1 MENAKKVL
9 KILKT
14 SLILGIIA
22 VLISI
27 AILIAIVGGVKNAFA
42 MPFYDLKPT
51 NELVLRASF
60 YTTYSSSTKERKHN
74 IALASKSLNNVL
86 VESFGEFSFNRCV
99 GERTQKRGY
108 QKAKIIAQGEFV
120 DGVGGGVC
128 QVSTTLYNAVI
139 LAGLNVIECHPHS
152 LPVSYVEPS
161 FDAMVNSGW
170 ADLKFINNTHNPII
184 IKAFANGDKLLI
196 EIWGQKMKEKYIR
209 KSVVT
214 KTLPALEEQVIFD
227 TDGNYPDIFQG
238 EHRWIRY
245 GKEGLM
251 SEGYVLK
258 VLGKKTEKKK
268 IRSDRYSPTRGLIVY
283 GTAEK
288 PKEAQI
294 ESENVSLNLFA
305 KRQNYLLKKK
315 SC

>member
-1 MENAKKVL
+1 MKNAEKVY

-14 SLILGIIA
+14 SLILGITA

-27 AILIAIVGGVKNAFA
+27 ATLIAFVGGVKNAFA
-42 MPFYDLKPT
+42 MPFYDLQPS
-51 NELVLRASF
+51 EIVLRASF
-60 YTTYSSSTKERKHN
+60 YTTYSASSKERKHN
-74 IALASKSLNNVL
+74 IAVASKSLNNTL
-86 VESFGEFSFNRCV
+86 VESFGEFSFNKCV
-99 GERTQKRGY
+99 GERTEKRGY
-108 QKAKIIAQGEFV
+108 QKAKIIVSGEFV

-128 QVSTTLYNAVI
+128 QVSTTLYNALI
-139 LAGLNVIECHPHS
+139 LAGLDILECHPHS

-161 FDAMVNSGW
+161 FDAMVNSGY

-184 IKAFANGDKLLI
+184 IKAFANGDRLLI

-238 EHRWIRY
+238 EYRWIRY

-288 PKEAQI
+288 PNDKQKENQNAI
-294 ESENVSLNLFA
+294 KNLLGIREN
-305 KRQNYLLKKK
+305 LLLRNK

>member
-1 MENAKKVL
+1 MKNAEKVY

-14 SLILGIIA
+14 SLIIGISVVI
-22 VLISI
+22 
-27 AILIAIVGGVKNAFA
+27 ILIATFIGGVKNAFA
-42 MPFYDLKPT
+42 MPFYDLKPSEIT
-51 NELVLRASF
+51 LRASF
-60 YTTYSSSTKERKHN
+60 YTTYSASTKERKHN
-74 IALASKSLNNVL
+74 IALACKSLNNTL

-99 GERTQKRGY
+99 GERTEKRGY

-120 DGVGGGVC
+120 DGIGGGVC
-128 QVSTTLYNAVI
+128 QVSTTLYNALI
-139 LAGLNVIECHPHS
+139 LAGLEIIECHPHS

-161 FDAMVNSGW
+161 FDAMVNSGY

-238 EHRWIRY
+238 EYRWVRY
-245 GKEGLM
+245 GKEGLL
-251 SEGYVLK
+251 SEGYVVK

-288 PKEAQI
+288 PKEEQK
-294 ESENVSLNLFA
+294 EKENIY
-305 KRQNYLLKKK
+305 QNILGDKLKPFVNKK

>member
-1 MENAKKVL
+1 MKNAEKVY

-14 SLILGIIA
+14 SLILGITFA
-22 VLISI
+22 LVSI
-27 AILIAIVGGVKNAFA
+27 FTFTIVIVGVKNAFA
-42 MPFYDLKPT
+42 MPFYDLQPS
-51 NELVLRASF
+51 EMVLRASF
-60 YTTYSSSTKERKHN
+60 YTTYSASSKERKHN
-74 IALASKSLNNVL
+74 IALASKAINNTL

-99 GERTQKRGY
+99 GERTEKRGY
-108 QKAKIIAQGEFV
+108 QKAKIIVGGEFV

-128 QVSTTLYNAVI
+128 QVSTTLYNALI
-139 LAGLNVIECHPHS
+139 LAGLDILECHPHS

-161 FDAMVNSGW
+161 FDAMVNSGY

-184 IKAFANGDKLLI
+184 IKAFANGDRLLI

-209 KSVVT
+209 KSVVI

-227 TDGNYPDIFQG
+227 TNGNYPDVFKG
-238 EHRWIRY
+238 EYKWVRY

-251 SEGYVLK
+251 SEGYLIK
-258 VLGKKTEKKK
+258 VLDKKTEKKK

-288 PKEAQI
+288 PNDEQKENQNI
-294 ESENVSLNLFA
+294 LQNLLGIM
-305 KRQNYLLKKK
+305 KNLLLRNK

>member
-1 MENAKKVL
+1 MKNAEKVY

-14 SLILGIIA
+14 SLILGITF
-22 VLISI
+22 VLVSI
-27 AILIAIVGGVKNAFA
+27 FTFTIVIVGVKNAFA
-42 MPFYDLKPT
+42 MPFYDLQPS
-51 NELVLRASF
+51 EMVLRASF
-60 YTTYSSSTKERKHN
+60 YTTYSASSKERKHN
-74 IALASKSLNNVL
+74 IALACKSLNNTL

-99 GERTQKRGY
+99 GERTEKRGY
-108 QKAKIIAQGEFV
+108 QKAKIIVSGEFV

-128 QVSTTLYNAVI
+128 QVSTTLYNALI
-139 LAGLNVIECHPHS
+139 LAGLDILECHPHS

-161 FDAMVNSGW
+161 FDAMVNSGY

-184 IKAFANGDKLLI
+184 IKAFANGDRLLI

-209 KSVVT
+209 KSVVI

-227 TDGNYPDIFQG
+227 TDGNYPDVFKG
-238 EHRWIRY
+238 EYKWVRY

-251 SEGYVLK
+251 SEGYLIK
-258 VLGKKTEKKK
+258 VLDKKTEKKK

-288 PKEAQI
+288 PNDEQKENQNI
-294 ESENVSLNLFA
+294 LQNLLGIM
-305 KRQNYLLKKK
+305 KNLLLRNK

>member
-1 MENAKKVL
+1 MKNAEKVY

-14 SLILGIIA
+14 CLILGITIS
-22 VLISI
+22 LILT
-27 AILIAIVGGVKNAFA
+27 AIFVAFIGGVKSAFA
-42 MPFYDLKPT
+42 MPFYDLKPSEIT
-51 NELVLRASF
+51 LRASF
-60 YTTYSSSTKERKHN
+60 YTTYSASTKERKHN
-74 IALASKSLNNVL
+74 IALACKSLNNTL

-99 GERTQKRGY
+99 GERTEKRGY
-108 QKAKIIAQGEFV
+108 QKAKIISQGEFV

-128 QVSTTLYNAVI
+128 QVSTTLYNALI
-139 LAGLNVIECHPHS
+139 LAGLDIIECHPHS

-238 EHRWIRY
+238 EYRWIRY
-245 GKEGLM
+245 GKEGLL
-251 SEGYVLK
+251 SEGYVVK

-288 PKEAQI
+288 PNDKQKENQNVMQNLLGI
-294 ESENVSLNLFA
+294 RENL
-305 KRQNYLLKKK
+305 LLKNK